1 MNMNESYNNAQAI
14 VSYLTNIDN
23 DVQYINNLK
32 NTIMEA
38 QNMGVNVGD
47 AEQNL
52 TQQIDDLNQKKQK
65 IDVDIN
71 ESLNKLIQLEEN
83 IKKDDTKLVF
93 HDTATAMPMS
103 NSDKFMMVY
112 DRLMLDKQSL
122 DAIMTQINQW
132 NNNNSLTIDVMSV
145 ENLKNSIHDAL
156 VMFND
161 EIKMIAEEAKQYS
174 EIVKTNTTQYTQ
186 YVTGVTNETYIN
198 TISQVNDVVNDV
210 VNCAINDVVN

>member
-1 MNMNESYNNAQAI
+1 MNESYNNAQAI

-38 QNMGVNVGD
+38 QNMGVNVGN

-83 IKKDDTKLVF
+83 IKK
-93 HDTATAMPMS
+93 
-103 NSDKFMMVY
+103 
-112 DRLMLDKQSL
+112 
-122 DAIMTQINQW
+122 
-132 NNNNSLTIDVMSV
+132 
-145 ENLKNSIHDAL
+145 
-156 VMFND
+156 
-161 EIKMIAEEAKQYS
+161 MIL
-174 EIVKTNTTQYTQ
+174 N
-186 YVTGVTNETYIN
+186 
-198 TISQVNDVVNDV
+198 
-210 VNCAINDVVN
+210 